1 MNNVTA
7 NQSLTA
13 VFGLSQVQGRC
24 GIANGRNLSNAPG
37 GQDLC
42 SKGIA
47 SAVSGSG
54 PWNWS
59 CGGQNGGGTASCS
72 ASVQP
77 ACDGT
82 QPSIVT
88 VAGGGPN
95 NLPALASPLY
105 YPDDVVGDSKGT
117 YSSRTAT
124 TLPSAELT
132 RKHR

>member
-1 MNNVTA
+1 MQQGNRFSGFRQRTLELELRRSEWRRHGKLLGQRA
-7 NQSLTA
+7 ASLRRHTDA
-13 VFGLSQVQGRC
+13 HHTFQHAQC
-24 GIANGRNLSNAPG
+24 
-37 GQDLC
+37 
-42 SKGIA
+42 
-47 SAVSGSG
+47 
-54 PWNWS
+54 
-59 CGGQNGGGTASCS
+59 
-72 ASVQP
+72 
-77 ACDGT
+77 
-82 QPSIVT
+82 